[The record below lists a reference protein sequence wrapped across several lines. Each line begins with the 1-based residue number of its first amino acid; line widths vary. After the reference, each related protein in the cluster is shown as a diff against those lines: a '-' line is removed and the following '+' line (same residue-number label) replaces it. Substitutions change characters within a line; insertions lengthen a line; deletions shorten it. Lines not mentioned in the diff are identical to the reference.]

1 MLAIYGCAMFGGVV
15 WLYSFSVARQIFN
28 FQVPRSIAYLIGT
41 ILVMFFAELL
51 DRLIK
56 SRRGFAPIGD
66 VTWKRFQQQPR
77 KNMKMVAI
85 GGIFIAAIFTLIVW
99 SLPEQTI
106 SGNQKLERYA
116 FFLGNSNYIYGVGWL
131 FMGMG
136 MFYHLIFLT
145 GTRLLGI
152 SKGKD
157 NGR

>member
-1 MLAIYGCAMFGGVV
+1 
-15 WLYSFSVARQIFN
+15 
-28 FQVPRSIAYLIGT
+28 
-41 ILVMFFAELL
+41 
-51 DRLIK
+51 
-56 SRRGFAPIGD
+56 
-66 VTWKRFQQQPR
+66 
-77 KNMKMVAI
+77 MKMVAI